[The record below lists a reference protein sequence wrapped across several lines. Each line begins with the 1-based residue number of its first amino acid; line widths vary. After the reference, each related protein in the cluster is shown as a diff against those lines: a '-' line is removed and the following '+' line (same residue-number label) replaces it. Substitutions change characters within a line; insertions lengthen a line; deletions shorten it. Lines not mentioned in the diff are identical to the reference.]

1 MNRLVRLIAGTAM
14 VLLACGLAVAEPLT
28 LAIAK
33 AAVVSDQA
41 SGQRALNLK
50 MTPESAKAF
59 ADFTRANVG
68 KVVDLSVDGAVVAS
82 PRLVDPN
89 FAKTVVYWKSSCAPK
104 SNCWMRR
111 KRHTAAFGTG
121 ISRPANWNGL
131 VRTNDSPAF
140 RLAPLAARSRALQMS
155 SIQMIALGSGN
166 ICKSLWSEARSNT
179 PTNTG
184 SYTRM
189 AISVGCKGPDD
200 SITTRTDGPFA

>member
-82 PRLVDPN
+82 PRLVEPILGGEVMLDGT
-89 FAKTVVYWKSSCAPK
+89 FAA
-104 SNCWMRR
+104 
-111 KRHTAAFGTG
+111 GE
-121 ISRPANWNGL
+121 L
-131 VRTNDSPAF
+131 Q
-140 RLAPLAARSRALQMS
+140 RLAERISAGGAKVTVEVKAEQPL
-155 SIQMIALGSGN
+155 
-166 ICKSLWSEARSNT
+166 
-179 PTNTG
+179 
-184 SYTRM
+184 
-189 AISVGCKGPDD
+189 
-200 SITTRTDGPFA
+200 